1 MVTAPR
7 DPPRVSALD
16 RGRWIASGRPRPTSR
31 RPYHGRWDGPLL
43 LAPLIGFLC
52 LTLGFPFL
60 TDLVY
65 SVSDIRFTALWSP
78 HWTGLANYID
88 VATDP
93 GFWGAIGFS
102 FRFALI
108 ATAAEVALGF
118 LLVLALSPLIER
130 HRWLMAF
137 LVLPMMVSPALL
149 GIMYRLML
157 NEFVGIIP
165 QYLDMLGIDANL
177 LGPDWVFTTL
187 VGIEILQWTPFA
199 LLALLTAYQAIPGE
213 LIEAARIDGGGGL
226 AVLRFV
232 TLPLL
237 APAFAITGFLRF
249 IDGFRVFDHIYVLT
263 GGGPGTIT
271 TSISLYIYK
280 TFFQQQ
286 RIGPAVAASMFLLL
300 GSVVL
305 LRLAMT
311 RALRGSR

>member
-1 MVTAPR
+1 MTRA
-7 DPPRVSALD
+7 
-16 RGRWIASGRPRPTSR
+16 RPCQ
-31 RPYHGRWDGPLL
+31 GRWDGPLL
-43 LAPLIGFLC
+43 LAPLVLFLL
-52 LTLGFPFL
+52 LTLGFPFA

-65 SVSDIRFTALWSP
+65 SVSNIQFTALWSP
-78 HWTGLANYID
+78 HWTGLANYAA

-93 GFWGAIGFS
+93 VFWQALGFS
-102 FRFALI
+102 LRFALI

-130 HRWLMAF
+130 HRWLMAL

-157 NEFVGIIP
+157 NEFVGVVP
-165 QYLDMLGIDANL
+165 QYLEMLGIEANL
-177 LGPDWVFTTL
+177 LGPAWVFSTL
-187 VGIEILQWTPFA
+187 VAIEVLQWTPFA

-213 LIEAARIDGGGGL
+213 LVEAARIDGGGRA

-232 TLPLL
+232 VLPLL

-249 IDGFRVFDHIYVLT
+249 IDSFRVFDHIYVLT
-263 GGGPGTIT
+263 GGGPGTMT
-271 TSISLYIYK
+271 TSASLYIYK

-286 RIGPAVAASMFLLL
+286 RIGPAVAASMYLLL
-300 GSVVL
+300 GSIVV

-311 RALRGSR
+311 WSVRGAR